1 MKRGGNNNSL
11 AFFVMSSLPMSA
23 LYPSLQADEA
33 ADPFM
38 AGLTFHH
45 IQKDDDAPEAQ
56 QIGELLKSVRR
67 QGGSVATEYD
77 PATVT
82 HVVLESAGVGA
93 PGSPDDEM
101 HRRATRDRKRIVS
114 WTWIEACVKAGALVP
129 VDDSVLHL
137 PVPSLDGLSDMAD
150 VRVCLTGYTGD
161 RRAELI
167 SVVERLGAEYMRV
180 LDRKS
185 THLVCY
191 EFEGAKWAKAN
202 QTGLQRIVSH
212 RWLEE
217 CLRRWAKVPEAPYS
231 TRSGKEEDELAAAAA
246 EDPEIPDSEDE
257 EDDAALPDSEEQ
269 RARPAA
275 RENASLGTFV
285 TELTAGMIPAND
297 NDVVDAQAPATVL
310 REVRSGSGSG
320 NFGAET
326 QEAGDALA
334 ALAPGSG
341 GMAPPAPRAPRGGA
355 SQPTPGK
362 NAAAPVDANPSMM
375 MSPDWDALEARPS
388 QHIERSARDWRMDP
402 MMRDKLDGMER
413 DEREAAIRALPAE
426 MREFAGRVGSANDV
440 EAAFGG
446 RFMDRQPERWH
457 RFNDGDAPLA
467 ADDFAAFLADIGSGS
482 WEPNLNVDESSDWAR
497 GVLDGDVLFEII
509 AVQPKR
515 CPAGMK
521 VTRMPRLPN
530 YIAHRDDEDEGDVSR
545 WVKLAAEAERRKKV
559 GPLGAAVISKLRL
572 ETSKQPETR
581 GWDENKAPPRAG
593 PNALLATFLEVYCPF
608 GHSMSYDD
616 LLGLL
621 VEAEGTQL
629 RLRDFKETVTL
640 PKRYPGNLDGIY
652 LMEVQR
658 PLSEVVVG
666 FHELLAG
673 PTEPDLTQAAPSPR
687 GAIVAPSSNKAW
699 TLDVG
704 ARISIQACA
713 PGSQAAMAAASSGWL
728 NDEGGA
734 AASAGNAL
742 GRRTTS
748 SKKKQKT
755 TSAAAAAAAAVPPAS
770 EEQEAIHRDLAAQ
783 LDECITQKQNEEEEE
798 EEEEEVA
805 VAGARRGRK
814 KQAVLMTQETGDTG
828 HAPLPEANREE
839 TVEEE
844 EAAEEEEEEEVALPA
859 RRRRGGK
866 EKATASVPEPAAERP
881 RRGARGKPTEK
892 APAPAKTPKAKTP
905 AKKSPAEAKTPAEK
919 TPAEKTPA
927 EKTPANK
934 SPAEKPSAK
943 SKTPASKSKNAS
955 ASKSRSRATPAA
967 AVPARTPA
975 PAPSTDRPP
984 RVALSGFGSADLT
997 KYGATVSRLGG
1008 SLCAGHA
1015 WDARATL
1022 VVFGPRGSRS
1032 IKFLAAAAAGVPLL
1046 DMSYLDA
1053 SRRAGKFLGPES
1065 FVEHLWKGGWR
1076 GADMGLVSPDA
1087 AARWLAAGARP
1098 FEGLTVAMAPFTS
1111 ANRVERDMLTTV
1123 LKSGGASVASISAKG
1138 EVVPSSPKP
1147 DVAVV
1152 DPGSMAG
1159 SEGKPSVSGRAAAA
1173 AAAVAGG
1180 TCVSPEFFKSWLSR
1194 PGTDLSQ
1201 HVLRGKLAGKLAKAR
1216 GGAAEPSRSAPCPD
1230 AREEEN
1236 GEENDE
1242 PKAPPAKKSRSK
1254 TPATKT
1260 PATKTPATKSA
1271 GKTASGSKR
1280 SPAVDRP
1287 APIVGKRRRVLAARN

>member
-1 MKRGGNNNSL
+1 
-11 AFFVMSSLPMSA
+11 
-23 LYPSLQADEA
+23 
-33 ADPFM
+33 
-38 AGLTFHH
+38 
-45 IQKDDDAPEAQ
+45 
-56 QIGELLKSVRR
+56 
-67 QGGSVATEYD
+67 
-77 PATVT
+77 
-82 HVVLESAGVGA
+82 
-93 PGSPDDEM
+93 
-101 HRRATRDRKRIVS
+101 
-114 WTWIEACVKAGALVP
+114 
-129 VDDSVLHL
+129 
-137 PVPSLDGLSDMAD
+137 
-150 VRVCLTGYTGD
+150 
-161 RRAELI
+161 
-167 SVVERLGAEYMRV
+167 
-180 LDRKS
+180 
-185 THLVCY
+185 
-191 EFEGAKWAKAN
+191 
-202 QTGLQRIVSH
+202 
-212 RWLEE
+212 
-217 CLRRWAKVPEAPYS
+217 
-231 TRSGKEEDELAAAAA
+231 
-246 EDPEIPDSEDE
+246 
-257 EDDAALPDSEEQ
+257 
-269 RARPAA
+269 
-275 RENASLGTFV
+275 
-285 TELTAGMIPAND
+285 MIPAND
-297 NDVVDAQAPATVL
+297 NDAVDAQAPATVL

-341 GMAPPAPRAPRGGA
+341 GMAPPAPRAPAAARVA
-355 SQPTPGK
+355 THPGK

-482 WEPNLNVDESSDWAR
+482 WEPNLNVDESGDWAR

-530 YIAHRDDEDEGDVSR
+530 YIAHRDDDDEGDVSR

-616 LLGLL
+616 LLGML

-673 PTEPDLTQAAPSPR
+673 PTEPDLTQAAPCAR

-734 AASAGNAL
+734 AASAGNAS

-805 VAGARRGRK
+805 VAGGSPRSQEAGGADDARDWRHGSRSTSRGKPGRDRRGRGRGRGRSAREAQTRWQGEGDGVRPRARRRASEARRPREADGEGSCARQDAQGEDTRQEIPGRSEDARREDARREDTRREDAREQIARGEAIREVKDARVEVEERLRVEVEVESDARRG
-814 KQAVLMTQETGDTG
+814 G
-828 HAPLPEANREE
+828 
-839 TVEEE
+839 
-844 EAAEEEEEEEVALPA
+844 A
-859 RRRRGGK
+859 RAYTRPRAFHRPPTSRR
-866 EKATASVPEPAAERP
+866 AERIRLCGSDQVRRHGLSSGWFPVRGP
-881 RRGARGKPTEK
+881 RVGCSRDARG
-892 APAPAKTPKAKTP
+892 
-905 AKKSPAEAKTPAEK
+905 
-919 TPAEKTPA
+919 
-927 EKTPANK
+927 
-934 SPAEKPSAK
+934 
-943 SKTPASKSKNAS
+943 
-955 ASKSRSRATPAA
+955 
-967 AVPARTPA
+967 V
-975 PAPSTDRPP
+975 
-984 RVALSGFGSADLT
+984 
-997 KYGATVSRLGG
+997 
-1008 SLCAGHA
+1008 
-1015 WDARATL
+1015 W
-1022 VVFGPRGSRS
+1022 PRGSRS

-1065 FVEHLWKGGWR
+1065 FVEHLWKGVGAAPTWVSCRPTPPRAGWR
-1076 GADMGLVSPDA
+1076 R
-1087 AARWLAAGARP
+1087 AR
-1098 FEGLTVAMAPFTS
+1098 
-1111 ANRVERDMLTTV
+1111 
-1123 LKSGGASVASISAKG
+1123 
-1138 EVVPSSPKP
+1138 
-1147 DVAVV
+1147 
-1152 DPGSMAG
+1152 DP
-1159 SEGKPSVSGRAAAA
+1159 
-1173 AAAVAGG
+1173 
-1180 TCVSPEFFKSWLSR
+1180 
-1194 PGTDLSQ
+1194 
-1201 HVLRGKLAGKLAKAR
+1201 
-1216 GGAAEPSRSAPCPD
+1216 
-1230 AREEEN
+1230 
-1236 GEENDE
+1236 
-1242 PKAPPAKKSRSK
+1242 
-1254 TPATKT
+1254 
-1260 PATKTPATKSA
+1260 
-1271 GKTASGSKR
+1271 
-1280 SPAVDRP
+1280 
-1287 APIVGKRRRVLAARN
+1287 